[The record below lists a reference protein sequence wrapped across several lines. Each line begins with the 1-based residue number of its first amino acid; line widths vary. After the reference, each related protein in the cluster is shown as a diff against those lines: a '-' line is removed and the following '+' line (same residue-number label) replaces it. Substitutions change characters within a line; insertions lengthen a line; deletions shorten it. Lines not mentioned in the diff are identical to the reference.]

1 MDNKQKQKVYLVAIP
16 RPEVTPRKLTTFEGE
31 VFEMPPLDETPLAGV
46 AMGLP
51 RDIIGIPLEPE
62 LKVIIC
68 GLMI

>member
-1 MDNKQKQKVYLVAIP
+1 M
-16 RPEVTPRKLTTFEGE
+16 T
-31 VFEMPPLDETPLAGV
+31 PLDETPLEGA
-46 AMGLP
+46 AIGLP